1 MKCLQMLLNS
11 LKGKKNKE
19 ISSEIIQ
26 PKKMVFN
33 NSLFTDQSLKEFAIF
48 QSKSDF
54 QHSSKKKKKI
64 VKWLLPSIGRI
75 FLKRKQKLCI
85 PLQFHDFFGQ
95 YHVIFNKVSNFA
107 LSHGNCVKSCYFQRF
122 DTHLFPICH
131 NRTNPRKQS
140 HFLPI
145 LVNQ

>member
-48 QSKSDF
+48 LVKIRF
-54 QHSSKKKKKI
+54 LALKKKN

-85 PLQFHDFFGQ
+85 PL
-95 YHVIFNKVSNFA
+95 
-107 LSHGNCVKSCYFQRF
+107 
-122 DTHLFPICH
+122 
-131 NRTNPRKQS
+131 
-140 HFLPI
+140 
-145 LVNQ
+145 